1 MAQTEQL
8 SGLESKDWLMPDDKE
23 GNPAS
28 LVVQLR
34 RRAHVFPWFRFVF
47 AEGNDSEVTIYFATH
62 NVEVFGYGLGA
73 LLKAVALQRIHTMIQ
88 PTEKEARFSMR
99 DDEPYGGPGINLMVV
114 KLNSAKEEKTGKERN
129 GDES

>member
-1 MAQTEQL
+1 MAQTEQV

-34 RRAHVFPWFRFVF
+34 RRAHIFPWFRFVF
-47 AEGNDSEVTIYFATH
+47 AEGNDSAATIYFATH
-62 NVEVFGYGLGA
+62 NIKVSGYGLGA

-88 PTEKEARFSMR
+88 PTENEARFSLR
-99 DDEPYGGPGINLMVV
+99 NDEPYAGPGINLIIVE
-114 KLNSAKEEKTGKERN
+114 LNSKKDEKPEKSEE
-129 GDES
+129 GDEN